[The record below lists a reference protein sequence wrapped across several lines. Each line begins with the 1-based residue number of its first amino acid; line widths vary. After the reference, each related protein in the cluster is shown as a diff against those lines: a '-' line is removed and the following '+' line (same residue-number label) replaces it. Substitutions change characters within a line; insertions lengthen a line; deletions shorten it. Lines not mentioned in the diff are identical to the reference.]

1 MHLTISIN
9 TESCQVIQTDKDD
22 IYKEPSR
29 KGDRFSLAQCTDIQT
44 ILVRETIPTCNTG
57 LVARLTSPA

>member
-9 TESCQVIQTDKDD
+9 TENCQVIQTDKDD

-29 KGDRFSLAQCTDIQT
+29 KGDRFPLAQCSEIQT
-44 ILVRETIPTCNTG
+44 ILVREIIPTCNAG
-57 LVARLTSPA
+57 LVAMLTSPA